1 MTTTGGRSRGMALGG
16 GITVGGRERRRE
28 EVLRRDEMRRR
39 ERISSDGRRQT
50 LDRRREEH
58 QLGLGGASPR
68 QGEERRRK
76 MYLGRGW
83 LGEGIASWEEK
94 KPLRAV
100 GVRGKGTG
108 AAGNRSRAPARPW
121 GRWLARVWN
130 SFIPYPGYPI
140 DLLYIYDCIV
150 DVFIFMKN
158 YLSACN

>member
-1 MTTTGGRSRGMALGG
+1 VTTTGGRSRGMALGG
-16 GITVGGRERRRE
+16 GITVGGGERRRE

-94 KPLRAV
+94 KPLRGSGGTRKRNRCGGEPKPGACAALGAV
-100 GVRGKGTG
+100 ASSG
-108 AAGNRSRAPARPW
+108 
-121 GRWLARVWN
+121 
-130 SFIPYPGYPI
+130 
-140 DLLYIYDCIV
+140 
-150 DVFIFMKN
+150 ME
-158 YLSACN
+158 